1 MITMYTCRVTTGP
14 QIPFLLHFVVV
25 DRKPPTALCKLLSG
39 SAGVPSPLPVICHLT
54 CEAVWSDEIIILLS
68 WLALPWSGVVR
79 GLYCTVLYC
88 TVLYCTD
95 RGMSSSRED
104 TRL

>member
-68 WLALPWSGVVR
+68 WLALPCTV
-79 GLYCTVLYC
+79 LCFTVLYC
-88 TVLYCTD
+88 TVLYFTVQT
-95 RGMSSSRED
+95 GG
-104 TRL
+104 